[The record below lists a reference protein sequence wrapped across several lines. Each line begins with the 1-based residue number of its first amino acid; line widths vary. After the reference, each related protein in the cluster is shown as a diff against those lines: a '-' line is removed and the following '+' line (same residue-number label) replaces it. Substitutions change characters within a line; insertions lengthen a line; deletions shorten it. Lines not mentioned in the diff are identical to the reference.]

1 MATSRLAL
9 RQEIGRLTGDM
20 LKVTATA
27 IGTTTTF
34 IDAMRLARSDGNM
47 VGRIGWMASGT
58 SANLGSMI
66 RVTGSDKSSFTVTFA
81 DTALASATAVADTM
95 ELWNRNGQ
103 GFFPDDVNA
112 ELNSALN
119 IVAGQVTT
127 PDEDETQTFD
137 CTNPYL
143 TIPADWHFFGGAM
156 YQRDTETDVW
166 LEIPNAESHMIVDA
180 RNRTVRL
187 KGPIAG
193 KAHDCLVRLYGDI
206 ASTSLSTDASTTSC
220 DAEWLTNYVA
230 SRLLLQQMSRASS
243 EAIDDVSTRYAQC
256 LAREKESRGKARNRP
271 QGSGV
276 RLW

>member
-1 MATSRLAL
+1 MAISRLAL

-27 IGTTTTF
+27 TGTTTTF
-34 IDAMRLARSDGNM
+34 IDALRLARSDGNM

-58 SANLGSMI
+58 SANLGEMV

-81 DTALASATAVADTM
+81 DTALPSATATGDTM
-95 ELWNRNGQ
+95 ELWNRAGQ

-112 ELNSALN
+112 EIDSALA
-119 IVAGQVTT
+119 IVAGSVTT

-137 CTNPYL
+137 IDNPYL

-166 LEIPNAESHMIVDA
+166 LEIPFTDTHMVVDP

-187 KGPIAG
+187 RGEIARR
-193 KAHDCLVRLYGDI
+193 AHNCLVRLIGDV
-206 ASTSLSTDASTTSC
+206 ASQPLSTDASTTSC
-220 DAEWLTNYVA
+220 DAEWLSNYVA
-230 SRLLLQQMSRASS
+230 ARLLLEQMGRTSADRY
-243 EAIDDVSTRYAQC
+243 EDVSTRYSQC
-256 LAREKESRGKARNRP
+256 KVAEKEARGKARNRP
-271 QGSGV
+271 QGSAV
-276 RLW
+276 RLY